1 VEPGPPL
8 TDADLTIVHGLRHA
22 LRQQTRALLGAVRA
36 LDPADALGTAE
47 LRAWFA
53 QFESV
58 VVGHHRMVDRVV
70 LPALIAADPASA
82 RVASG
87 VRWGQ
92 VGLADRLAEVGV
104 ALARVEDA
112 QAIGPSPA
120 AAFRHREAVG
130 RAEQL
135 VEAMDRHLD
144 GDGADLVAAIATRLP
159 RAVFVE
165 LHGEFLL
172 FGDHAALAFTFPWA
186 TRFAPAAEAERVVA
200 QLPRRLRELHRAV
213 WVPAYVRSFP
223 RVVAAERRVA
233 AGRVEPAVA

>member
-1 VEPGPPL
+1 VVSARPL
-8 TDADLTIVHGLRHA
+8 TDADLTILHAFRHA
-22 LRQQTRALLGAVRA
+22 LRQQARAVLGAIRS
-36 LDPADALGTAE
+36 LDPADGLGTAE
-47 LRAWFA
+47 VRAWFA

-58 VVGHHRMVDRVV
+58 VVGHHRTVDRVV

-82 RVASG
+82 RIAPG

-92 VGLADRLAEVGV
+92 VGLADRLGAVGV
-104 ALARVEDA
+104 ALARIEDA
-112 QAIGPSPA
+112 QAIEPSPA
-120 AAFRHREAVG
+120 AGFRHREAVA
-130 RAEQL
+130 RADQL

-144 GDGADLVAAIATRLP
+144 RDGAALVAAMASRLP

-165 LHGEFLL
+165 LQGEFLL
-172 FGDHAALAFTFPWA
+172 RGDPATLAFTFPWA
-186 TRFAPAAEAERVVA
+186 TRFAPPAEAERLVG

-223 RVVAAERRVA
+223 RLVAAERRVA